1 MRYFDRITDTIGNT
15 PLVKLPKV
23 MANARCLVLAKLELS
38 NPGGSVKDRIAQA
51 MIEDAE
57 QKGRLKPGGTII
69 EPTSGN
75 TGLGL
80 AMVAAIK
87 GYRAVFTIPDKMSR
101 EKLDLL
107 KALGAR
113 VVVTPTAVPPDH
125 PESYYKVAERIH
137 RETPNSILPNQYSNP
152 ANPEAHYKTTGP
164 EIWRDT
170 DGKVTHFVC
179 GMGTGGTISG
189 VGKYLKEQNP
199 KVKIIGVDPLGS
211 VLKDYFYRKDIIKP
225 HTYKIEGIGEDF
237 IPEATWFDYI
247 DEIVKIG
254 DKEAYLMT
262 RRIAREEGILAGSSS
277 GAAVAAAQR
286 ISEGL
291 RPEDVLVVLLA
302 DTGERYLSK
311 AHNEEWLKEQGF
323 LEEPVAPLMSILG
336 RKQGAGFPSV
346 ITVDVAEKVGEAV
359 DLMRQY
365 NISQLPVVDT
375 GILVGSLREEVLMK
389 ALMENPKMHDVYV
402 AKVMEK
408 PFPLVEPGADLDRV
422 MKLLLRGSPAVVVG
436 TANRLEGILTRIDII
451 EYLAG
456 RA

>member
-1 MRYFDRITDTIGNT
+1 MRYYNSVLETIGNT
-15 PLVKLPKV
+15 PLVKLPKI
-23 MANARCLVLAKLELS
+23 MADVPCLVLAKLEMM
-38 NPGGSVKDRIAQA
+38 NPGGSVKDRIGQK

-57 QKGRLKPGGTII
+57 RTGLLRPGGTII

-87 GYRAVFTIPDKMSR
+87 GYRAVFTMPDKMSR
-101 EKLDLL
+101 EKIDLL

-137 RETPNSILPNQYSNP
+137 RETPNSVLPNQYANQ
-152 ANPEAHYKTTGP
+152 ANPRAHYETTGP
-164 EIWRDT
+164 EIWKDT

-189 VGKYLKEQNP
+189 AGKFLKEKKP
-199 KVKIIGVDPLGS
+199 EVKVIGVDPLGS
-211 VLKDYFYRKDIIKP
+211 ILKDYFYNKDIIKA

-237 IPEATWFDYI
+237 VPESTWFVYI
-247 DEIVKIG
+247 DEIVKVG

-262 RRIAREEGILAGSSS
+262 RRLAREEGILAGSSS
-277 GAAVAAAQR
+277 GAALVAARR
-286 ISEGL
+286 IAETLGPNDL
-291 RPEDVLVVLLA
+291 LVVLLP

-311 AHNEEWLKEQGF
+311 AHNEEWLKEQGY
-323 LEEPVAPLMSILG
+323 LEEPVAPLMTILRAKERTIPG
-336 RKQGAGFPSV
+336 V
-346 ITVDVAEKVGEAV
+346 ITVDIAAKVREAV
-359 DLMRQY
+359 DIMRQY
-365 NISQLPVVDT
+365 NVSQLPVLDT
-375 GILVGSLREEVLMK
+375 GIVVGSLREENLMK
-389 ALMENPKMHDVYV
+389 ALLKDPKMHDDYV

-408 PFPLVEPGADLDRV
+408 PFPIVEPGADLDQV
-422 MKLLLRGSPAVVVG
+422 YKLLMRGNPAVVVG
-436 TANRLEGILTRIDII
+436 KENHLEGIITRIDVLG
-451 EYLAG
+451 YLAG